1 MFLAEKEG
9 ASTPR
14 SVQMRISYLT
24 KALDAVA
31 VAMSRVYDNPVNS
44 ATYLFCNV
52 IYKVLLIQVL
62 KKRLCKQQEE
72 LKGHLEDAKAC
83 PGL

>member
-24 KALDAVA
+24 RALDAVA

-52 IYKVLLIQVL
+52 IYEVFVNTGIEKTTL
-62 KKRLCKQQEE
+62 
-72 LKGHLEDAKAC
+72 
-83 PGL
+83 